1 MMSKIIKKLATG
13 VFALAATLLIA
24 APTKA
29 NAAEIPLKVTTGNSI
44 QECGDNLAINEETLL
59 IDKKT
64 PHDYVY
70 SFHISKAS
78 IVKINMHAEDVS
90 GDSYT
95 LIGGRCGVYTDK
107 ALTKPV
113 SMHNNPEKNTVDL
126 FGDFDKFTLLKPG
139 TYYIEIHEYAYDSY
153 TQVDSG
159 EAQVKIIIQSIPVDK
174 AYSLKY
180 SVKGGKLRG
189 SFKNNVTDWLPIT
202 CMTVEKNP
210 NTDSIYLC
218 TQDEMYSCGKTFS
231 YACSDFST
239 KGKSLVFRLC
249 KSMSSVGFCF
259 DSYVDILINPD
270 VYAPQITGFKSGA
283 TYKKAVVVK
292 YKDAS
297 KVKSATVNG
306 KTFKSGT
313 KFKKPGHYTITV
325 KDVIGNKRTAS
336 FTIKK

>member
-78 IVKINMHAEDVS
+78 IVNINMHAEDVQ
-90 GDSYT
+90 GDFYT
-95 LIGGRCGVYTDK
+95 LIDGTCGVYIDR
-107 ALTKPV
+107 ALSKPV
-113 SMHNNPEKNTVDL
+113 SMYENPYKNTVDL
-126 FGDFDKFTLLKPG
+126 FGDFDRSVLLKPG
-139 TYYIEIHEYAYDSY
+139 TYYIGVHEFAFDS
-153 TQVDSG
+153 TLQVDSG

-174 AYSLKY
+174 ACSLKY

-189 SFKNNVTDWLPIT
+189 TFKNNVTDWLPLT
-202 CMTVEKNP
+202 CMVVEKNP
-210 NTDSIYLC
+210 VTGEDAFW
-218 TQDEMYSCGKTFS
+218 THDDRYSCGKTFS
-231 YACSDFST
+231 YACSEFSEQ
-239 KGKSLVFRLC
+239 GKS
-249 KSMSSVGFCF
+249 FCF
-259 DSYVDILINPD
+259 GLCESISAGACFSNHADIVINPD
-270 VYAPQITGFKSGA
+270 VYAPRITGFRSGA
-283 TYKKAVVVK
+283 TYKKAVAVK

-297 KVKSATVNG
+297 KIKSATVNG
-306 KTFKSGT
+306 KAFKSGT

>member
-1 MMSKIIKKLATG
+1 MNKIIKKLATG

-44 QECGDNLAINEETLL
+44 QECGDNLVINEETIL
-59 IDKKT
+59 IDKNV

-78 IVKINMHAEDVS
+78 IVNINMHAEDAQ
-90 GDSYT
+90 GDCNT
-95 LIGGRCGVYTDK
+95 QIDGGCGVYADK
-107 ALTKPV
+107 ALTKSV
-113 SMHNNPEKNTVDL
+113 SMHSNPDKNTVDL
-126 FGDFDKFTLLKPG
+126 FGDFDRFALLKPG
-139 TYYIEIHEYAYDSY
+139 NYYIGVHEYAFDS
-153 TQVDSG
+153 TLQVDSG
-159 EAQVKIIIQSIPVDK
+159 EAQVKIIIQSVPVDK

-189 SFKNNVTDWLPIT
+189 SFRNNVADWLPIT
-202 CMTVEKNP
+202 CMAVKKNP
-210 NTDSIYLC
+210 VTGESAFWMHGD
-218 TQDEMYSCGKTFS
+218 MYSCGKTFS
-231 YACSDFST
+231 YACSEFS
-239 KGKSLVFRLC
+239 KQGKS
-249 KSMSSVGFCF
+249 FCF
-259 DSYVDILINPD
+259 GLCESELVAGIFNGNHVEIVVNPD
-270 VYAPQITGFKSGA
+270 VYAPRITGFKSGA

-297 KVKSATVNG
+297 KIASATVNG
-306 KTFKSGT
+306 KAFKSGT